1 MMNEIDER
9 DAVRPLAG
17 VRVVNTR
24 AADQA
29 GPLTERLAAMG
40 AIVHELPMIRIAPAG
55 DPGALGRAVARL
67 ENYDWIALTSV
78 NAVEALWSAVL
89 ENGMCAADL
98 LGVQIAAVGAATA
111 RRLTEFGIR
120 VDVVPENYLADAL
133 IPALKEA
140 TDLERLRFLLPRG
153 DLARSFLPEALREL
167 GAAVDEIVAY
177 RTVPDESS
185 ALRLRELVAAGEAD
199 AVVFTSS
206 STVENF
212 VAMLGAPLARE
223 IASRVVFASI
233 GPQTTQT
240 LAHFN
245 LPCAVEAV
253 GHDVPGLVAA
263 LARHFSQR

>member
-1 MMNEIDER
+1 MMNEIADHGPG
-9 DAVRPLAG
+9 RPLAG

-29 GPLTERLAAMG
+29 GPLTERLAALG
-40 AIVHELPMIRIAPAG
+40 AIVHELPMIRIAPPEN
-55 DPGALGRAVARL
+55 PGTLVRAVARL

-78 NAVEALWSAVL
+78 NAVEALWRAIE

-98 LGVQIAAVGAATA
+98 LGVQVAAVGAATA
-111 RRLTEFGIR
+111 GRLTELGIR
-120 VDVVPENYLADAL
+120 VDLVPDHFAADAL

-153 DLARSFLPEALREL
+153 DLARSFLPEALRDL

-223 IASRVVFASI
+223 IASRAVFASI
-233 GPQTTQT
+233 GPQTTKT
-240 LAHFN
+240 LNEFG
-245 LPCAVEAV
+245 LPCTVEAV
-253 GHDVPGLVAA
+253 PHDVPGLADA
-263 LARHFSQR
+263 LTRHFARR